1 MNAIAEVNVPDAA
14 GLIHDLGALSP
25 PGPRMARLIGFT
37 VVGLGFE
44 DHPRFNAS
52 VGPAAHEMLPQEPAG
67 ECNRFLQLQYLCFHN
82 RTHVVLIRIERLVNS
97 ITAHAAA
104 LQHKANLLRS
114 LRLCTAEGIMAMP
127 IVTMSLPVNV
137 FMTALVAKA
146 FVLPKTTIGLICALP
161 FVGNFLQIF
170 VASFL
175 AKWKPP
181 KVITVGA
188 ASLHLVSWMAL
199 GALLPLIPRDDPAV
213 AGQWLITWFLITS
226 CFGAVAGV
234 SWNAWIQEWVPY
246 RIRGKYF
253 GRRNGTLQFS
263 TLTFLLI
270 AGWSLAHW
278 NYAIPVFQLII
289 AGAVVMRYFSLRW
302 QWVSPAVPRR
312 HDATVALPLREQ
324 LQVVLRSRS
333 LLVFIAF
340 GAVWSFAANCFGPFY
355 HVFMFDQL
363 GLTALEVGL
372 LATLAQL
379 SGALSLPAW
388 GHLLDRYGNK
398 SVMTFSLILWQAQ
411 NFLWCFLTVENRNI
425 LYAMWIWG
433 GATGAGFILGQFTFL
448 LRLIPLEAKN
458 LAIGVNLAVTSL
470 VAAIAPITGGAI
482 LTWALVRWSDPFAV
496 HHVCFLVQ
504 PVLALMGSMLL
515 LRVHEPRASSL
526 TMVFGAMRNFRTLS
540 GVFGLSFLVNYVF
553 YRAQKDEK

>member
-1 MNAIAEVNVPDAA
+1 VAREILFAI
-14 GLIHDLGALSP
+14 I
-25 PGPRMARLIGFT
+25 
-37 VVGLGFE
+37 GLGLD
-44 DHPRFNAS
+44 DHSRILAA
-52 VGPAAHEMLPQEPAG
+52 VGKTTDEMLAEQPAC
-67 ECNRFLQLQYLCFHN
+67 ECNRFFLPEYLSFHN
-82 RTHVVLIRIERLVNS
+82 GSHVVLIRVEPLVNA
-97 ITAHAAA
+97 TPARAAA
-104 LQHKANLLRS
+104 LKHKADLLRS

-146 FVLPKTTIGLICALP
+146 FDLPKTTIGLISALP

-175 AKWKPP
+175 AHWKPP
-181 KVITVGA
+181 KTITVAA
-188 ASLHLVSWMAL
+188 ASLHLVSWAAL
-199 GALLPLIPRDDPAV
+199 GIFLPWIPRSDPTA
-213 AGQWLITWFLITS
+213 AGRWLIIWFLITS

-270 AGWSLAHW
+270 AGWSLSQW
-278 NYAIPVFQLII
+278 NYAILVFQLII
-289 AGAVVMRYFSLRW
+289 AGAVLMRIFSLRW
-302 QWVSPAVPRR
+302 QWSSPAQARK
-312 HDATVALPLREQ
+312 HTDGVALPLREQ

-333 LLVFIAF
+333 LLVFIGF

-355 HVFMFDQL
+355 HVFMFENL
-363 GLTALEVGL
+363 GLSAFEVGL

-398 SVMTFSLILWQAQ
+398 SVMTFSLILWQVQ
-411 NFLWCFLTVENRNI
+411 NFVWCFLTPENRTL
-425 LYAMWIWG
+425 LYGMWIWG

-448 LRLIPLEAKN
+448 LKLIPLQAKN
-458 LAIGVNLAVTSL
+458 LAIGVNLATTSF

-482 LTWALVRWSDPFAV
+482 LTWALARWSNALTV

-504 PVLALMGSMLL
+504 PVLALLGCMLL
-515 LRVHEPRASSL
+515 LRVDEPRASSL

-540 GVFGLSFLVNYVF
+540 GVFGLSFLTNYVF
-553 YRAQKDEK
+553 YRAQKPEK

>member
-1 MNAIAEVNVPDAA
+1 MNATTARAIA
-14 GLIHDLGALSP
+14 
-25 PGPRMARLIGFT
+25 
-37 VVGLGFE
+37 
-44 DHPRFNAS
+44 
-52 VGPAAHEMLPQEPAG
+52 Q
-67 ECNRFLQLQYLCFHN
+67 
-82 RTHVVLIRIERLVNS
+82 
-97 ITAHAAA
+97 
-104 LQHKANLLRS
+104 QHKADLLRS

-146 FVLPKTTIGLICALP
+146 FVLPKMTIGLISALP

-170 VASFL
+170 VAPFL
-175 AKWKPP
+175 ARWKSA
-181 KVITVGA
+181 KTITVAA
-188 ASLHLVSWMAL
+188 ASLHLVSWVAL
-199 GALLPLIPRDDPAV
+199 GILLPWIPRDDPEA
-213 AGQWLITWFLITS
+213 AGHWLLIWFLITS

-253 GRRNGTLQFS
+253 GRRNGTLQIS
-263 TLTFLLI
+263 TLTFLLV
-270 AGWSLAHW
+270 AGWSLAEW
-278 NYAIPVFQLII
+278 NYAIPVFQAII
-289 AGAVVMRYFSLRW
+289 AGAVFMRVFSLRW
-302 QWVSPAVPRR
+302 QWVSPTRPRKHVASVPLAFS
-312 HDATVALPLREQ
+312 DQ
-324 LQVVLRSRS
+324 LGVVLKARS

-363 GLTALEVGL
+363 GLSAFEVGL

-398 SVMTFSLILWQAQ
+398 PVMAFSLILWQAQ
-411 NFLWCFLTVENRNI
+411 NFIWCFLTPENRNL

-433 GATGAGFILGQFTFL
+433 GATSAGFILGQFTFL
-448 LRLIPLEAKN
+448 LKLIPLEAKN
-458 LAIGVNLAVTSL
+458 LAIGVNLATTSL
-470 VAAIAPITGGAI
+470 VAAIAPITGGTV
-482 LTWALVRWSDPFAV
+482 LTWALAKWPDPFAV
-496 HHVCFLVQ
+496 HYVCFLLQ
-504 PVLALMGSMLL
+504 PVLALLGSMLL

-526 TMVFGAMRNFRTLS
+526 TMVFGAMRNVRTLS

-553 YRAQKDEK
+553 YRAQKPDK